1 MGAEKFTESFRFDRY
16 EIGSLL
22 GEGGMGSVW
31 KATHLKL
38 QKPVVIKT
46 LRPEHARSDTTRAR
60 FVREGE
66 AASRIRHP
74 NVVEIFDVAEFEGS
88 PYLVMEFLEGEDLRA
103 LLRRRG
109 VLSLDAIVDVML
121 PVCNAVAAAHDAGV
135 VHRDL
140 KPENIFLSRTRDGA
154 LVPKV
159 LDFGISRIDDGALSN
174 QTTTGALLGTP
185 RYMSP
190 EQARGER
197 GIDAR
202 SDQYAL
208 GVILYECATGRVPVD
223 EGALYEVL
231 RRTIHGEFAP
241 PRAHRPEL
249 PADFEAVIL
258 RALSLAPAS
267 RFPSVRA
274 LAAALLPF
282 GDDIAK
288 VRHSPSLAPRF
299 DTLPGAQGTLGGAQP
314 NATLG
319 DTGVEVDT
327 QPDARRTSRL
337 VIASLAALSCIAA
350 AGAWAHYYRAPS
362 PQPQAATRAQE
373 PAHATP
379 ITPVA
384 PRVEAPP
391 VEAPHVEA
399 PPAVAIA
406 PDASTAAP
414 PAIGAHA
421 AHTRVPTARTPTP
434 RAPTTARTTHGTAPA
449 APRTTSGLSID

>member
-1 MGAEKFTESFRFDRY
+1 MGAEKFTEGFRFDRY
-16 EIGSLL
+16 ELGSLL

-38 QKPVVIKT
+38 QKSVVIKT
-46 LRPEHARSDTTRAR
+46 LRPEHARSESTRAR

-88 PYLVMEFLEGEDLRA
+88 PYLVMEFLDGEDLRG

-109 VLSLDAIVDVML
+109 TLTMEAMIEVML

-174 QTTTGALLGTP
+174 QTNTGALLGTP

-190 EQARGER
+190 EQSRGER

-208 GVILYECATGRVPVD
+208 GVMLYECATGRVPVD
-223 EGALYEVL
+223 EGALYEML

-241 PRAHRPEL
+241 PRTHRPDL
-249 PADFEAVIL
+249 SPDFESVIL
-258 RALSLAPAS
+258 RALALSPAE

-282 GDDIAK
+282 GDDTAK
-288 VRHSPSLAPRF
+288 VRHGPSLAPRF
-299 DTLPGAQGTLGGAQP
+299 DTLPGAGDAPRAPRPDG
-314 NATLG
+314 TLG

-327 QPDARRTSRL
+327 QPDARRASHL
-337 VIASLAALSCIAA
+337 VAAALAALACIAA
-350 AGAWAHYYRAPS
+350 ALAWTHLSHPPAARSPS
-362 PQPQAATRAQE
+362 A
-373 PAHATP
+373 AHAPEPVRVTP
-379 ITPVA
+379 VTPVA
-384 PRVEAPP
+384 PRVEAPI
-391 VEAPHVEA
+391 EAPSVAVSHTPDA
-399 PPAVAIA
+399 AVAT
-406 PDASTAAP
+406 PLVNGTHLPTHRTRGPSP
-414 PAIGAHA
+414 
-421 AHTRVPTARTPTP
+421 RVPTPRGSNAV
-434 RAPTTARTTHGTAPA
+434 RAPIETAPA